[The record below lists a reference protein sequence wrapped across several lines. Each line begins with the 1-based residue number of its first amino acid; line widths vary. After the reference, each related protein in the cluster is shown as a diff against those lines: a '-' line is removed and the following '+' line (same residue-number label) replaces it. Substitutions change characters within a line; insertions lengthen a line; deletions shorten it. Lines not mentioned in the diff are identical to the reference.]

1 MRDRCNHDLKIE
13 VEPQRAEEK
22 RRMPEPV
29 RGQRDMLEAGYA
41 TLDQAE
47 TSGDFIRKER
57 RGLARDANY
66 PRRY

>member
-1 MRDRCNHDLKIE
+1 MRDRCNHDLRIK
-13 VEPQRAEEK
+13 VDLNGAEEK

-29 RGQRDMLEAGYA
+29 KGQRDMLEAGYA

-47 TSGDFIRKER
+47 TSGDFISKER